1 MAPCD
6 LQGLLA
12 PVDAKTFL
20 RTCWGK
26 NFQHVRGGQGK
37 FADLLPW
44 PVLNDILQQHRLDSP
59 RLRLTREG
67 KPVPATN
74 YASFPAN
81 RKRPGQTIP
90 RLKAADLMR
99 ELREGATLVLDA
111 VDELHPPVTDI
122 AEALEREFRVRIQVN
137 GYAGWRTSHGFD
149 LHWDDH
155 DVFVLQIAGR
165 KDWKIYGLSA
175 ERPETP
181 IWEGR
186 VEDGD
191 LLYIPRGWWHVAT
204 PLDEPTLHLT
214 VGVSNPTGA
223 DLLSWL
229 VEKLR
234 ANECVSRDLPQFS
247 SADEQKEYLDQ
258 IQKLVARSWSSD
270 LLDQYFGDLDTKAQ
284 PRPRFSLPWTASPDV
299 LPPDAVSFT
308 LRWNGARRM
317 NFEGKDGEV
326 HFVAQG
332 KRWRFAAAARPM
344 LERLTAGSACSLSDL
359 SGLSDAETARAF
371 VAELVV
377 NGLVAVVDA

>member
-26 NFQHVRGGQGK
+26 NFQHVRGEQGK

-122 AEALEREFRVRIQVN
+122 AEALERVFRVRVQVN

-165 KDWKIYGLSA
+165 KDWKIYGLSH

-186 VEDGD
+186 LEDGD

-223 DLLSWL
+223 ELLSWL

-247 SADEQKEYLDQ
+247 SADEQRAYLDQ
-258 IQKLVARSWSSD
+258 IQKLVAGSWSSD
-270 LLDQYFGDLDTKAQ
+270 LLGQYFADLDAKAQ
-284 PRPRFSLPWTASPDV
+284 PRPRFSLPWTASPEV
-299 LPPDAVSFT
+299 LPPDSVSFV

-317 NFEGKDGEV
+317 NFHDKDGEV

-344 LERLTAGSACSLSDL
+344 LERLTAGATCSLGDL
-359 SGLSDAETARAF
+359 AELSDAETARAF